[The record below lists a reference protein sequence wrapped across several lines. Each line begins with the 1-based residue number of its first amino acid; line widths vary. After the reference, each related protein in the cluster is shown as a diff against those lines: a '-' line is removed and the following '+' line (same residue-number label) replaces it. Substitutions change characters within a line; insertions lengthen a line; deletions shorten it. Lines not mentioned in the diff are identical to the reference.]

1 MRLFRPVGVLARLVL
16 VTALLLPRASAW
28 VRPGCDMLPRT
39 CAAVAAGRP
48 LVVVAIGS
56 SSTAGAGATA
66 PKRACPA
73 QLEAALLR
81 RLSRRASV
89 LSDAVPPWLA
99 RLIHPISKIR
109 MDPLRLLHFCALA
122 VVVARVVPATA
133 GWLSSALARGLRRM
147 GENGLELFCVGV
159 ILSLMV
165 HFALTEIDAGPL
177 LASAITLANDLGLAA
192 MARLSD
198 WSDTVVD
205 GTPRKTGVV
214 AR

>member
-1 MRLFRPVGVLARLVL
+1 M
-16 VTALLLPRASAW
+16 
-28 VRPGCDMLPRT
+28 PRT
-39 CAAVAAGRP
+39 CAVLAAGGP

-66 PKRACPA
+66 PDKAYPA
-73 QLEAALLR
+73 QLEAALVR
-81 RLSRRASV
+81 RLPPRVPVRV
-89 LSDAVPPWLA
+89 VNRGVNGNDWPVVSDAVPPWVA
-99 RLIHPISKIR
+99 RLIHPISKTR

-122 VVVARVVPATA
+122 VVVARIVPPTA
-133 GWLSSALARGLRRM
+133 GWLSAALTREVRRM
-147 GENGLELFCVGV
+147 GENGLEVFCVGV

-165 HFALTEIDAGPL
+165 HFALTQIDAGPL
-177 LASAITLANDLGLAA
+177 FASAITLAGVLGLAA

-198 WSDTVVD
+198 WYDTVVD

>member
-1 MRLFRPVGVLARLVL
+1 MRFFRPFGVLSRLVL

-28 VRPGCDMLPRT
+28 VRPGCDTLPRT
-39 CAAVAAGRP
+39 CAAVAAGQP

-66 PKRACPA
+66 PERAYPA
-73 QLEAALLR
+73 QLEAAHLR
-81 RLSRRASV
+81 RLSPRVPV

-99 RLIHPISKIR
+99 RLIHPISKTR

-122 VVVARVVPATA
+122 VVVARIVPPTA
-133 GWLSSALARGLRRM
+133 GWLSAAFARGVRRM
-147 GENGLELFCVGV
+147 GENGLEVFCVGV

-177 LASAITLANDLGLAA
+177 LASAITLAGVLGLAA

-198 WSDTVVD
+198 WYDTVVD
-205 GTPRKTGVV
+205 GTPRKTGGV

>member
-1 MRLFRPVGVLARLVL
+1 M
-16 VTALLLPRASAW
+16 
-28 VRPGCDMLPRT
+28 PRT
-39 CAAVAAGRP
+39 CAVLAAGGP

-66 PKRACPA
+66 PDKAYPA
-73 QLEAALLR
+73 QLEAALVR
-81 RLSRRASV
+81 RLPPRVPVRV
-89 LSDAVPPWLA
+89 VNTGVNGNDWPVVSDAVPPWVA
-99 RLIHPISKIR
+99 RLIHPISKTR

-122 VVVARVVPATA
+122 VVVARIVPPTA
-133 GWLSSALARGLRRM
+133 GWLSAALTREVRRM
-147 GENGLELFCVGV
+147 GENGLEVFCVGV

-165 HFALTEIDAGPL
+165 HFALTQIDAGPL
-177 LASAITLANDLGLAA
+177 FASAITLAGVLGLAA

-198 WSDTVVD
+198 WYDTVVD